1 MRISIRLTASHK
13 FLSRKVNSTKE
24 RPEFVQG
31 DELRGVF
38 GSKGKRRT
46 SGIVCGTK
54 DLNGGSVT
62 PNPSNVLDFSSAGG
76 ILSSTSQHETMAK
89 LSNHLTHTRENKV
102 KVVAFVLVH
111 YNLFLKMPSFSE
123 GRNKTLMERAQKAV
137 RSLKT
142 KRKDMK
148 EVVRLLSHNGT
159 LITVQY
165 LTGFN
170 ISGFTAGHPPAL
182 ALGRR
187 WILSLKIFLAQQQSI
202 EPQWTYRQIIQ
213 PMSDFLL
220 SGED

>member
-1 MRISIRLTASHK
+1 M
-13 FLSRKVNSTKE
+13 NSTKE

-111 YNLFLKMPSFSE
+111 YDLFLNMPNISE
-123 GRNKTLMERAQKAV
+123 GRKKTLTERAV

-142 KRKDMK
+142 KRKD
-148 EVVRLLSHNGT
+148 
-159 LITVQY
+159 I
-165 LTGFN
+165 
-170 ISGFTAGHPPAL
+170 
-182 ALGRR
+182 
-187 WILSLKIFLAQQQSI
+187 
-202 EPQWTYRQIIQ
+202 
-213 PMSDFLL
+213 
-220 SGED
+220 